1 MQQTNSGASPGCY
14 GSGDDDTHQFWR
26 VKAYVVSDP
35 DTWKQTIQGNL
46 IIGVRDDPRSTQTGD
61 CGTMDLTGCQKRD
74 EKICDHNNGGC
85 IYTFK
90 DYHATG
96 LIPIGSCYYQSS
108 PNTGAVFTFCADGT
122 RMTWQSGAQSGVLAS
137 GSDMWWNIYRTY
149 NCEAGKLYDFTGA
162 EQRTAH
168 IQNTL
173 NAGAATLTYQD
184 VNPETGETKNY
195 STSLPPRED
204 VDSCEQSCRVKIP
217 VQDTQASLSGTTDD
231 YRTTV
236 NSYEF
241 VIKKCAD
248 NVCPVGTG
256 EILVQNCGCTSYFN
270 ESASML
276 QVIHDAGRDMICSR
290 E

>member
-1 MQQTNSGASPGCY
+1 
-14 GSGDDDTHQFWR
+14 
-26 VKAYVVSDP
+26 
-35 DTWKQTIQGNL
+35 
-46 IIGVRDDPRSTQTGD
+46 
-61 CGTMDLTGCQKRD
+61 
-74 EKICDHNNGGC
+74 
-85 IYTFK
+85 
-90 DYHATG
+90 
-96 LIPIGSCYYQSS
+96 
-108 PNTGAVFTFCADGT
+108 
-122 RMTWQSGAQSGVLAS
+122 
-137 GSDMWWNIYRTY
+137 
-149 NCEAGKLYDFTGA
+149 
-162 EQRTAH
+162 
-168 IQNTL
+168 L

-184 VNPETGETKNY
+184 VNPETGETNNY

-204 VDSCEQSCRVKIP
+204 VPHCEQSCRVKIP

-248 NVCPVGTG
+248 NVCPVGSG

-276 QVIHDAGRDMICSR
+276 QVIHDAGRDMICSM